1 MHTSKYSMSREIW
14 KILQNFWSLNK
25 AQPRYW
31 YLPRTRSAAAGRRA
45 SHVTTRT
52 FGPFSAGLGPAAPHG
67 PLVPRIRSDK
77 AAARHGRRGHV
88 TVRRTGPQR
97 FGWAGAGPDFP
108 ARDEDDPPMT
118 MTHRCERLTC
128 PPRPRL
134 TTFSIY
140 LPRVLALVLSTST
153 RLVSSSLPRYVTHR
167 PGWIIV
173 TPQLGSSKQLA
184 NAFCHDMLSVG
195 HANHVS

>member
-1 MHTSKYSMSREIW
+1 MRGGYPATGAGRN
-14 KILQNFWSLNK
+14 Q
-25 AQPRYW
+25 
-31 YLPRTRSAAAGRRA
+31 LPRSRVPWASVWQDPNPGTGTCRARAARLQAGRRA

-140 LPRVLALVLSTST
+140 YIFLACW
-153 RLVSSSLPRYVTHR
+153 RWCGAR
-167 PGWIIV
+167 PLDSC
-173 TPQLGSSKQLA
+173 PPHFLGT
-184 NAFCHDMLSVG
+184 
-195 HANHVS
+195 